1 MLKLNIPLA
10 EHFLEIIKNYEI
22 HAWEAK
28 RFWLIIRQSDQLD
41 PSNFKT
47 LREYMYAA
55 IKILLK
61 NDFLIAQRSPFN
73 KKLYLYSETQKLKEL
88 RKKLI
93 ETEEKNPL
101 SIKKNNI
108 NKELNS
114 LKKQMEFIDE
124 LTLSYPEFS
133 YSIKKYRE
141 EIDYQID
148 YCEVKIKTINNIIKI
163 YNGWL

>member
-28 RFWLIIRQSDQLD
+28 RFWLIIRQSNQLD

-93 ETEEKNPL
+93 ESEEKNPL
-101 SIKKNNI
+101 SIQKNNI
-108 NKELNS
+108 NKELS
-114 LKKQMEFIDE
+114 FLKKQVEFIDE
-124 LTLSYPEFS
+124 LAFSYPEFCN
-133 YSIKKYRE
+133 SIKKYRE

-163 YNGWL
+163 YNG

>member
-10 EHFLEIIKNYEI
+10 DHFLEIIKNYEI
-22 HAWEAK
+22 KDWEAK
-28 RFWLIIRQSDQLD
+28 CFWLIIRQSDQLD

-61 NDFLIAQRSPFN
+61 NDFLVAKRAPFN

-88 RKKLI
+88 REKLI

-101 SIKKNNI
+101 SIQKNNI
-108 NKELNS
+108 NKELNF

-124 LTLSYPEFS
+124 LTLSYPEFC

-148 YCEVKIKTINNIIKI
+148 YCEVKIKTIDKIVKI
-163 YNGWL
+163 YNR

>member
-163 YNGWL
+163 YNG